1 MGGLARRV
9 SYEKLF
15 KKNLG
20 QVPLLIV
27 ESGDF
32 LTDEHNAHGELRPDA
47 FTKDEWIMKA
57 YDQFPVD
64 VINISSR
71 DLRYISRLLQKS
83 EAAGK
88 AGSQLL
94 LKRLVSANITSNSP
108 DKIAPQPFVIREI
121 PGRQS
126 AKPVRVAFVGLTE
139 TRVAAP
145 RGFKFTDVLETARR
159 IVPEARK
166 HADVVIAIAYFKS
179 EDAQRLA
186 SEVPGID
193 AIITGNSQSDGS
205 FFTPPLTVGK
215 TLIVFTTYET
225 RMMGELLFY
234 RDAQGSFTVRT
245 RYISLDTEVPDDPAA
260 LQVVNAARE
269 AEEGMREK
277 SKTLLLNWLESSRRR
292 KPAGESALAYTSSS
306 ACAQCHMAQYIKW
319 SNSKHAHA
327 TDSLV
332 SKQFEFEVSCLSCHA
347 TAQPK
352 TNAAEMTKLQQ
363 VQCEQCHGPGG
374 DHVAKPGKGYGR
386 ITNIQA
392 ACSACHTPDTSP
404 NFDAQTSW
412 EKIKH

>member
-1 MGGLARRV
+1 M
-9 SYEKLF
+9 
-15 KKNLG
+15 
-20 QVPLLIV
+20 
-27 ESGDF
+27 
-32 LTDEHNAHGELRPDA
+32 
-47 FTKDEWIMKA
+47 
-57 YDQFPVD
+57 
-64 VINISSR
+64 
-71 DLRYISRLLQKS
+71 
-83 EAAGK
+83 
-88 AGSQLL
+88 
-94 LKRLVSANITSNSP
+94 SANITSNSP

-139 TRVAAP
+139 TKVAAP

-159 IVPEARK
+159 VVPEARK
-166 HADVVIAIAYFKS
+166 RADVVIVVAYFKS

-186 SEVPGID
+186 GEVPGID

-205 FFTPPLTVGK
+205 FFNPPLTAGK
-215 TLIVFTTYET
+215 TLIVFTAYET

-234 RDAQGSFTVRT
+234 RDAQGNFSVRT
-245 RYISLDTEVPDDPAA
+245 RYISLDTEIPDDPAA

-277 SKTLLLNWLESSRRR
+277 SKTLLLSWLESARRR
-292 KPAGESALAYTSSS
+292 KPAGESAPAYISSS
-306 ACAQCHMAQYIKW
+306 ACAQCHTAQYIRW
-319 SNSKHAHA
+319 SNSGHAHA
-327 TDSLV
+327 TDPLV
-332 SKQFEFEVSCLSCHA
+332 SRQFEFEASCLNCHA

-352 TNAAEMTKLQQ
+352 ANAAEMTKMQQ

-374 DHVAKPGKGYGR
+374 DHAAKPGKGYGR

-404 NFDAQTSW
+404 NFNAQAAW

>member
-15 KKNLG
+15 RKNLA

-32 LTDEHNAHGELRPDA
+32 MTDERNAHGELRPDVSI
-47 FTKDEWIMKA
+47 KDEWIMKG
-57 YDQFPVD
+57 YDQFPAD

-83 EAAGK
+83 ETTT
-88 AGSQLL
+88 QPI
-94 LKRLVSANITSNSP
+94 LKRLMSANITSISP
-108 DKIAPQPFVIREI
+108 DKIAPQPFVIREV

-126 AKPVRVAFVGLTE
+126 LKPVRVAFVGLTE
-139 TRVAAP
+139 TGVAAP
-145 RGFKFTDVLETARR
+145 RGFKFTDALETARR
-159 IVPEARK
+159 VVPEARK
-166 HADVVIAIAYFKS
+166 RADVVIAVAYFKS

-193 AIITGNSQSDGS
+193 AIITGNSQSDGAY
-205 FFTPPLTVGK
+205 FFPPVTVGK
-215 TLIVFTTYET
+215 TLIVFTAYET

-234 RDAQGSFTVRT
+234 RDAQGNFSVRT

-277 SKTLLLNWLESSRRR
+277 SKTLLLDWLQSSRRR

-306 ACAQCHMAQYIKW
+306 ACAQCHMAQYVKW

-347 TAQPK
+347 TAQLQA
-352 TNAAEMTKLQQ
+352 NAAELTKMQQ

-374 DHVAKPGKGYGR
+374 DHAAKPGKGYGR

-404 NFDAQTSW
+404 NFNAQAAW

>member
-15 KKNLG
+15 RKNLA

-32 LTDEHNAHGELRPDA
+32 MTDEHNTHGELRPDA
-47 FTKDEWIMKA
+47 SIKDEWIMKA
-57 YDQFPVD
+57 YDQFPAD
-64 VINISSR
+64 VINISSH

-83 EAAGK
+83 GTAGK
-88 AGSQLL
+88 AETQPM
-94 LKRLVSANITSNSP
+94 LKRLVSANITSISP
-108 DKIAPQPFVIREI
+108 DKIAPQPFVIREV

-139 TRVAAP
+139 TGVAAP

-159 IVPEARK
+159 VVPEARK
-166 HADVVIAIAYFKS
+166 RADVVIAVAYFKS

-186 SEVPGID
+186 SEVPDID
-193 AIITGNSQSDGS
+193 AIITGNSQSDGA
-205 FFTPPLTVGK
+205 FFFPPLTVGK
-215 TLIVFTTYET
+215 TLIVFTAYET

-234 RDAQGSFTVRT
+234 RDAQGKFSVRA

-277 SKTLLLNWLESSRRR
+277 SKTLLLGWLETTRRR
-292 KPAGESALAYTSSS
+292 KPAGESATAYTSSS

-327 TDSLV
+327 TDPLV
-332 SKQFEFEVSCLSCHA
+332 SRQFEFEASCLNCHA
-347 TAQPK
+347 TAQLK
-352 TNAAEMTKLQQ
+352 ANAAELTKMQQ

-374 DHVAKPGKGYGR
+374 DHAAKPGKGYGR

-392 ACSACHTPDTSP
+392 VCSDCHTQDTSP
-404 NFDAQTSW
+404 NFNAQTAW